1 MKRNLF
7 EPGAMS
13 KSLVALP
20 AARRQHSK
28 KLPERL
34 YRF

>member
-13 KSLVALP
+13 KSFIGLP
-20 AARRQHSK
+20 AARLQHFK